1 MSDWTTEKPTVRGQ
15 YWLSVAPAMRGGMYS
30 FRPVVK
36 CYAWPPDGNVNIE
49 TTAGYVYFKLSD
61 PCLKGAQWKLVDP
74 DPADPFAEPPL
85 SYSQDNDLP

>member
-1 MSDWTTEKPTVRGQ
+1 MSEWSKEQPTVRGQ
-15 YWLSVAPAMRGGMYS
+15 YWLSVDPSLRGGLYS
-30 FRPVVK
+30 FWPVVK

-74 DPADPFAEPPL
+74 DPADPFAEQPRGN
-85 SYSQDNDLP
+85 SRDDDLP